1 MDLNG
6 TVAEFDGEK
15 YTVIFKGQGENTN
28 GLFYE
33 DSINRRFHQSKI
45 FKIII
50 FFIIEIMKFF
60 SSRNKKKLSALDGT
74 FTPRMVKSK
83 PSTLEGRITPEMLEI
98 QEKVNKH
105 KKELARQQERKFKE
119 AMKRGEDPYAEP
131 SFEDEEENRRQ
142 KYKERTAA
150 KKEEYF
156 EDKRS
161 KFQNARDSDTRR
173 RQEKMEAERQ
183 REAERRQRMEAERQR
198 EAERRRQREAEKRQR
213 ETERRQR
220 EAEKTQRARQ
230 SSEATERESGLKKD
244 PESQTEENV
253 VKNSNIKKPNEPKEE
268 DPESHTEKNV
278 VENSKIKEPEK
289 EDLSY
294 IPEPK
299 KGDSSDLSYIP
310 PSSGKS
316 VLPETKTLEKDTTSF
331 EDSSS
336 FFDGDGKP
344 DTSTSTSSYDAFMQA
359 FGFSSAPSEVPSTKE
374 YNLSKMSKETE
385 GIMGKASEFDKYL

>member
-1 MDLNG
+1 
-6 TVAEFDGEK
+6 
-15 YTVIFKGQGENTN
+15 
-28 GLFYE
+28 
-33 DSINRRFHQSKI
+33 
-45 FKIII
+45 
-50 FFIIEIMKFF
+50 
-60 SSRNKKKLSALDGT
+60 
-74 FTPRMVKSK
+74 MVKSK

-98 QEKVNKH
+98 QEKVNRH
-105 KKELARQQERKFKE
+105 QERKFTE
-119 AMKRGEDPYAEP
+119 AVKRGEDPYAEP

-156 EDKRS
+156 KDNRN

-173 RQEKMEAERQ
+173 RQERMEAERQ

-198 EAERRRQREAEKRQR
+198 EAERRRQREAERRQR

-230 SSEATERESGLKKD
+230 SSEATERESGLKKN
-244 PESQTEENV
+244 PESQTEEKV
-253 VKNSNIKKPNEPKEE
+253 VNNSNIKKPNDPKGE
-268 DPESHTEKNV
+268 DPASHTEKNV

-289 EDLSY
+289 QDLSY
-294 IPEPK
+294 IPGPK

-310 PSSGKS
+310 PSGGKS
-316 VLPETKTLEKDTTSF
+316 VAPATKTLEKDTDTGF
-331 EDSSS
+331 ENFEKDSSS

-359 FGFSSAPSEVPSTKE
+359 FGFSSAPSEAPSTKE
-374 YNLSKMSKETE
+374 GYSLSKMSKETE
-385 GIMGKASEFDKYL
+385 GIMGKSSEYL

>member
-1 MDLNG
+1 
-6 TVAEFDGEK
+6 
-15 YTVIFKGQGENTN
+15 
-28 GLFYE
+28 
-33 DSINRRFHQSKI
+33 
-45 FKIII
+45 
-50 FFIIEIMKFF
+50 MKFY
-60 SSRNKKKLSALDGT
+60 SSRNKKKLSTLDV
-74 FTPRMVKSK
+74 TPRMVKSK

-98 QEKVNKH
+98 QEKVKKH
-105 KKELARQQERKFKE
+105 QKELARHQERKFTE

-173 RQEKMEAERQ
+173 RQEKMEAERRRQ
-183 REAERRQRMEAERQR
+183 REAERRRQMDREEAKRRQRMEAERQR
-198 EAERRRQREAEKRQR
+198 EAERRQREAEK
-213 ETERRQR
+213 
-220 EAEKTQRARQ
+220 KQRARQ
-230 SSEATERESGLKKD
+230 SSEATERESGLKKK
-244 PESQTEENV
+244 PESQTEEKV
-253 VKNSNIKKPNEPKEE
+253 VNNSNIKKPNDPKGE

-289 EDLSY
+289 Q
-294 IPEPK
+294 
-299 KGDSSDLSYIP
+299 DLSYIP

-316 VLPETKTLEKDTTSF
+316 VAPATKTLEKDTDTGF
-331 EDSSS
+331 ENFEKDSSS

-359 FGFSSAPSEVPSTKE
+359 FGFSSAPSEAPSTKE
-374 YNLSKMSKETE
+374 GYNLSKMSKETE
-385 GIMGKASEFDKYL
+385 GIMGKASESDKYL